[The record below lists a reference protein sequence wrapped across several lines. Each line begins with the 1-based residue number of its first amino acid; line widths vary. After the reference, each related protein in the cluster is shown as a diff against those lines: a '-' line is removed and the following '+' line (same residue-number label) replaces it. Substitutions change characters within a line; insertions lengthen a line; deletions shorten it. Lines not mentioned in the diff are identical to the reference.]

1 MKTIIIAGI
10 GAVGL
15 ALASGAALAQEH
27 SHGAHDHAA
36 ATSMPTMAECHS
48 MHEQMMGE
56 SSDHHDE
63 ASRQTMM
70 ENMDEGMR
78 TRMHQCHEMMENMHD
93 DGAADQQLSEGHDHG
108 SPEADPQ
115 H

>member
-78 TRMHQCHEMMENMHD
+78 TRRLILCVRRYD
-93 DGAADQQLSEGHDHG
+93 P
-108 SPEADPQ
+108 SPLRACGRC
-115 H
+115 